1 MDFFENTVNPQR
13 TSGVKVEQMMEKQ
26 YRVRYGDNQ
35 YTNVNT
41 VNMVPANSANLE
53 TNPENDDIIIDAIEE
68 DTGV

>member
-53 TNPENDDIIIDAIEE
+53 TNPENDDITIDAIEE

>member
-53 TNPENDDIIIDAIEE
+53 TNPENDDITIDAIEE
-68 DTGV
+68 ETGV